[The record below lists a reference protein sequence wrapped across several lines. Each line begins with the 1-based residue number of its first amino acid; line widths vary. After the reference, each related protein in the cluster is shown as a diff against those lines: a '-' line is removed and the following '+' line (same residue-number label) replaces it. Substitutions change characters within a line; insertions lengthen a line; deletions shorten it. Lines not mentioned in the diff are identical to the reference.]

1 MLHAQAMPRRPAVVT
16 RTPFGHLP
24 PMHSVVGLAL
34 LAIGL
39 AGSTVAAATTFTVAA
54 DDRGN
59 AMTAVFDSAVGERI
73 TAVSPRIACTLT
85 VDEDA
90 LTGSGRCS
98 IPLTSIAV
106 DNTPTKSEHFQQW
119 ATNKKTDPA
128 ACTLDLALTAV
139 RVPGPV
145 VPDQPVR
152 FMTDGTFTVCGRA
165 RDDGGAEHLA
175 VTLTYLPAHGEAKRP
190 ALRIRAQVE
199 QFDRE
204 RYGVSPRATA
214 GWLARVE
221 QLSDVVAPQGVV
233 DVSIVAVATP

>member
-1 MLHAQAMPRRPAVVT
+1 MRIVL
-16 RTPFGHLP
+16 
-24 PMHSVVGLAL
+24 GLAL

-39 AGSTVAAATTFTVAA
+39 AGPAAAATTTFTVDA
-54 DDRGN
+54 DALGN

-73 TAVSPRIACTLT
+73 SAVSPRIACTLT
-85 VDEDA
+85 VDDQA
-90 LTGSGRCS
+90 LTGGGRCS

-119 ATNKKTDPA
+119 ATNKKSDPA
-128 ACTLDLALTAV
+128 ACTLELGLKEV

-152 FMTDGTFTVCGRA
+152 FITDGTFTVCGRA
-165 RDDGGAEHLA
+165 RDDGGAEQLA
-175 VTLTYLPAHGEAKRP
+175 VTLTYLPAHGEEKRP
-190 ALRIRAQVE
+190 ALRIRAHVE
-199 QFDRE
+199 HFDRE

-221 QLSDVVAPQGVV
+221 QLSDVVATVGVV
-233 DVSIVAVATP
+233 DVSLLAVAKP